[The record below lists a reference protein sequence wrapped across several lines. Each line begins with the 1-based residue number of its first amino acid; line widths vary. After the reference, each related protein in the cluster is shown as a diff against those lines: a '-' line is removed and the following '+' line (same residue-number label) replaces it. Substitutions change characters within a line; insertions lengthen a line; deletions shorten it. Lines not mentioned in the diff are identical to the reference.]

1 MGRMTPLA
9 KTRMRSMR
17 AWTAMPWAVTAWGV
31 QGVLGFVVRCGTVG
45 GLGMMVIV
53 LFDRLRF
60 PGQFLRL
67 FLLLLTILDC
77 NKLIIFS
84 HSRDLSE
91 NSTNTCTAN
100 TYTHRDTHTHMYS
113 HNTHAHCHSHAH
125 SQTRAFKL
133 TQHSPVIPVH
143 FWTRATF

>member
-100 TYTHRDTHTHMYS
+100 TYTHRETHTHRCALTTRTHTVTRTHTLKPVLS
-113 HNTHAHCHSHAH
+113 NSRNT
-125 SQTRAFKL
+125 RL
-133 TQHSPVIPVH
+133 
-143 FWTRATF
+143 

>member
-100 TYTHRDTHTHMYS
+100 TYTHRETHTHRCALTTRTHTVTRTHTLKPVLS
-113 HNTHAHCHSHAH
+113 NSRNTH
-125 SQTRAFKL
+125 L
-133 TQHSPVIPVH
+133 
-143 FWTRATF
+143 